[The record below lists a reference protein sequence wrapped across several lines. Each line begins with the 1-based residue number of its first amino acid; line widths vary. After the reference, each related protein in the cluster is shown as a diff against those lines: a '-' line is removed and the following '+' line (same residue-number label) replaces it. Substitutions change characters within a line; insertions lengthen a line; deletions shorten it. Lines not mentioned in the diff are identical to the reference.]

1 MSPLYLVTTLVF
13 CLLMPSLE
21 AADLEDQFHS
31 IAKGFKGRAGVCA
44 IDDTGTFCLAGN
56 ERFSLQSVMKLVV
69 VLASL
74 DAVDRGSARLNDSL
88 LVQRADLS
96 LYVQPIA
103 KLVGSGGYRTT
114 ISDLMHRAVVDSDS
128 AAADILFQR
137 FGGSLAVER
146 FLQKNKIEGL
156 RVDRDERH
164 LQTEIVGLSWRS
176 EYVERERLNQAIA
189 SVPASQRTAAWT
201 RYRADVRDTSTP
213 LAMAQLLHLLAAR
226 ELLSP
231 SSTRFALDTMAQT
244 TTFADRLKGG
254 VPPTWLCMHKTGTSG
269 TWDGVTAAINDVGIL
284 RSPQGKSTAIA
295 VFLGDVRTSSE
306 ATARVIRQFAGAVT
320 GNSTIR

>member
-1 MSPLYLVTTLVF
+1 MKRFFNDSGRSGTGKSSILNDATMSPLYLVTTLLF

-21 AADLEDQFHS
+21 AADLEGQFHS

-44 IDDTGTFCLAGN
+44 IGETGTSCLAGN

-96 LYVQPIA
+96 LFVRLIA

-156 RVDRDERH
+156 RIDRDERH
-164 LQTEIVGLSWRS
+164 LQTEIVGLS
-176 EYVERERLNQAIA
+176 
-189 SVPASQRTAAWT
+189 
-201 RYRADVRDTSTP
+201 
-213 LAMAQLLHLLAAR
+213 
-226 ELLSP
+226 
-231 SSTRFALDTMAQT
+231 
-244 TTFADRLKGG
+244 
-254 VPPTWLCMHKTGTSG
+254 
-269 TWDGVTAAINDVGIL
+269 
-284 RSPQGKSTAIA
+284 
-295 VFLGDVRTSSE
+295 
-306 ATARVIRQFAGAVT
+306 
-320 GNSTIR
+320 